1 MEGEN
6 HDRNCSNGQASRID
20 KCHWNW
26 KCVASGNAELLVIK
40 FLRVAARWWV
50 RFRLSDAIGKGG
62 YNLTTELI
70 GSEDYFRIAD

>member
-1 MEGEN
+1 MDVTVLT
-6 HDRNCSNGQASRID
+6 DRLAELINATGI
-20 KCHWNW
+20 
-26 KCVASGNAELLVIK
+26 GNALLQETLNYVIK